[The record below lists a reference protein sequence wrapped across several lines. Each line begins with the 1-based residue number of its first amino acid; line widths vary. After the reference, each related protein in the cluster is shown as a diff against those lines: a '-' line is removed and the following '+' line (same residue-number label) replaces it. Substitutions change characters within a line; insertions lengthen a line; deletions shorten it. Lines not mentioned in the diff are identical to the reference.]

1 MDYEIEYQ
9 NLFGKIQEHVVEI
22 LSDDEL
28 LKKWGVP
35 ILSENIK
42 DIDFQIRNA
51 MSRQG
56 VMCLVTTMKGTYGGH
71 NSMVESWLID
81 NLEILVVENP
91 TINRPRMKK
100 EKLEYGTGTDIS
112 YRIFEAL
119 GGPQSGHFGKFCPK
133 TFEVGEDGG
142 LVVSKCRFSCQFNNQ
157 VDGIVEKE
165 TNVKIPFVTHIEIDG
180 LIAEIDSLKKLI
192 EGFDTEGIK
201 QDVNELKNETSS
213 LNSRIDG
220 LDQIYQPV
228 GDYSLRSEIP
238 TKTSQLINNSGFIT
252 SVSWNEI
259 KNIPNL
265 ALKTDIP
272 KSTSNLINDSGFI
285 TSVSWDDI
293 SNIPDI
299 ALKSEI
305 PTKTSNL
312 INDSGFIRNVYW
324 DDIISKPNLALKSE
338 IPTRTSNLINDSGYL
353 TGVDWSDI
361 SNIPDFITPDYLD
374 EKLSNYPDRTS
385 TMDMIDY
392 RISNIHIDN
401 QPTKLWSESKMQY
414 IKGTLDIWK
423 QVAVPGHWT
432 DWTFSDGK
440 EHTMEMDQYSEGQ
453 WRWLLGPENVYVLFE
468 NREQAESAS
477 SVDFEISIGQYV
489 TATRNWVEP
498 TNIWK
503 HIDDVAKVS
512 QIPTHTSNL
521 INDSNLVDETLL
533 ARTLEDYIT
542 NSESQNIIDRI
553 PTKTSQLINDSGYLT
568 SFPNLDQ
575 YASRQYV
582 DSKIADET
590 AERKET
596 DIQIRNEL
604 NLKASKSDVPTKT
617 SQLTNDSMF
626 LSEVSWDIIQNRP
639 NVEGLATTEYVD
651 SQVNSVQSSIST
663 MVESKSPVIRRWTI

>member
-71 NSMVESWLID
+71 NSMVESWMID

-119 GGPQSGHFGKFCPK
+119 GGPQSGHFGTFCPK

-192 EGFDTEGIK
+192 EGFDTEEIK
-201 QDVNELKNETSS
+201 TDVNELKAETSS

-228 GDYSLRSEIP
+228 GDYALKSDIP

-265 ALKTDIP
+265 ALKSDIP
-272 KSTSNLINDSGFI
+272 TSTSNLINDSGFI
-285 TSVSWDDI
+285 TSVSWDEI
-293 SNIPDI
+293 SNIPNL

-324 DDIISKPNLALKSE
+324 NDIISKPNLALKTE

-353 TGVDWSDI
+353 TDVDWSDI
-361 SNIPDFITPDYLD
+361 SNIPDFVTSDYLD

-392 RISNIHIDN
+392 RISNIHIDD

-432 DWTFSDGK
+432 DWTYSDSE

-453 WRWLLGPENVYVLFE
+453 WRWVLGPENVYVLFE

-477 SVDFEISIGQYV
+477 SVQFQISSGQYV

-512 QIPTHTSNL
+512 QIPTTTSKL
-521 INDSNLVDETLL
+521 INDSNFVDEILL

-553 PTKTSQLINDSGYLT
+553 PTKTSDLINDSGFLS

-575 YASRQYV
+575 YASKQYV

-590 AERKET
+590 AQRKES
-596 DIQIRNEL
+596 DIQIESKL
-604 NLKASKSDVPTKT
+604 NLKADKSEVPTKT

-639 NVEGLATTEYVD
+639 NIEGMASTEYVD

-663 MVESKSPVIRRWTI
+663 MVEGKSPIIRRWTI

>member
-71 NSMVESWLID
+71 NSMVESWMID

-119 GGPQSGHFGKFCPK
+119 GGPQSGHFGTFCPK

-192 EGFDTEGIK
+192 EGFDTEEIK
-201 QDVNELKNETSS
+201 TDVNELKAETSS

-228 GDYSLRSEIP
+228 GDYALKSDIP

-252 SVSWNEI
+252 SVSWDEI
-259 KNIPNL
+259 KNIPNI
-265 ALKTDIP
+265 ALKTEIP
-272 KSTSNLINDSGFI
+272 TSTSNLINDSGFI
-285 TSVSWDDI
+285 TSVSWDEI
-293 SNIPDI
+293 SNIPNL

-312 INDSGFIRNVYW
+312 VNDSGFIKNVYW
-324 DDIISKPNLALKSE
+324 NDIISKPNLALKTE

-353 TGVDWSDI
+353 TDVDWSDI
-361 SNIPDFITPDYLD
+361 SNIPDFVTSDYLD

-392 RISNIHIDN
+392 RISNIHIDD

-432 DWTFSDGK
+432 DWTYSDSE

-453 WRWLLGPENVYVLFE
+453 WRWVLGPENVYVLFE

-477 SVDFEISIGQYV
+477 SVQFQVSSGQYV

-512 QIPTHTSNL
+512 QIPTTTSKL
-521 INDSNLVDETLL
+521 INDSNFVDEILL

-553 PTKTSQLINDSGYLT
+553 PTKTSDLINDSGFLS

-575 YASRQYV
+575 YASKQYV
-582 DSKIADET
+582 DSRIADET
-590 AERKET
+590 AQRKES
-596 DIQIRNEL
+596 DIQIESKL
-604 NLKASKSDVPTKT
+604 NLKADKSEVPTKT
-617 SQLTNDSMF
+617 SQLTNDAMF

-639 NVEGLATTEYVD
+639 NIEGMASTEYVD

-663 MVESKSPVIRRWTI
+663 MVEGKSPIIRRWTI

>member
-324 DDIISKPNLALKSE
+324 NDIISKPNLALKTE

-432 DWTFSDGK
+432 DWTYSDGK

-453 WRWLLGPENVYVLFE
+453 WRWLLGPENVYVLFGS
-468 NREQAESAS
+468 REQAESAS

-590 AERKET
+590 ANRTES

-604 NLKASKSDVPTKT
+604 NLKANKSDVPTKT

>member
-1 MDYEIEYQ
+1 MDYTIEYQ

-22 LSDDEL
+22 LSSDEL
-28 LKKWGVP
+28 LKEWGVP
-35 ILSENIK
+35 VLSENIK

-100 EKLEYGTGTDIS
+100 NNLEYGTGTDIS

-165 TNVKIPFVTHIEIDG
+165 TNVKIPFVTHIEIDE

-192 EGFDTEGIK
+192 EGFDTEEIK
-201 QDVNELKNETSS
+201 SDVNELKNETSS

-220 LDQIYQPV
+220 LSQIYQPV
-228 GDYSLRSEIP
+228 GDYSLKSEIP
-238 TKTSQLINNSGFIT
+238 TKTSQLINNSGFLS
-252 SVSWNEI
+252 SVSWNDI

-272 KSTSNLINDSGFI
+272 TSTSKLINDSGFI
-285 TSVSWDDI
+285 TSVSWDEI

-312 INDSGFIRNVYW
+312 INDSGFIKNVYW
-324 DDIISKPNLALKSE
+324 NDIISKPNLALKTE

-353 TGVDWSDI
+353 TDVDWSDI
-361 SNIPDFITPDYLD
+361 SNIPELVSPDYLD
-374 EKLSNYPDRTS
+374 EKLSNYPDRDS

-392 RISNIHIDN
+392 RISNIHIDDK
-401 QPTKLWSESKMQY
+401 PTKLWSESKMQY

-423 QVAVPGHWT
+423 QVAVTGHWS
-432 DWTFSDGK
+432 DWTFSDGN

-453 WRWLLGPENVYVLFE
+453 WRWVLGPENVYILFGSM
-468 NREQAESAS
+468 EQAESAS
-477 SVDFEISIGQYV
+477 SVDFEVSIGQYV
-489 TATRNWVEP
+489 TATRNWIEP

-503 HIDDVAKVS
+503 HIDDVATIT
-512 QIPTHTSNL
+512 QIPTRTSL
-521 INDSNLVDETLL
+521 LTNDSGFITETLL
-533 ARTLEDYIT
+533 TRTLEDYIT
-542 NSESQNIIDRI
+542 NSESQQIIDRI

-575 YASRQYV
+575 YASKQYV
-582 DSKIADET
+582 DSKIASET
-590 AERKET
+590 SERKEA
-596 DIQIRNEL
+596 DIQIESKL
-604 NLKASKSDVPTKT
+604 NLKADKSSVPTKT
-617 SQLTNDSMF
+617 SQLTNDSLF
-626 LSEVSWDIIQNRP
+626 LSEVSWDIISNRP
-639 NVEGLATTEYVD
+639 NIEGMASTEYVD
-651 SQVNSVQSSIST
+651 RQVNSVQESIST

>member
-1 MDYEIEYQ
+1 MDYTIEYQ

-22 LSDDEL
+22 LSSDEL
-28 LKKWGVP
+28 LKEWGVP
-35 ILSENIK
+35 VLSENIK
-42 DIDFQIRNA
+42 DIDFQIKNA

-100 EKLEYGTGTDIS
+100 NNLEYGTGTDIS

-165 TNVKIPFVTHIEIDG
+165 TNVKIPFVTHVEIDG

-192 EGFDTEGIK
+192 EGFDTEEIK
-201 QDVNELKNETSS
+201 TDVNELKNETSS

-228 GDYSLRSEIP
+228 GDY
-238 TKTSQLINNSGFIT
+238 
-252 SVSWNEI
+252 
-259 KNIPNL
+259 
-265 ALKTDIP
+265 
-272 KSTSNLINDSGFI
+272 
-285 TSVSWDDI
+285 
-293 SNIPDI
+293 

-312 INDSGFIRNVYW
+312 INNSGFITSVSWNDIRNIPNLALKSDIPTSTSKLINDSGFITSVSWDEINGKPNIALKSDIPTKTSQLANDSGFIKNVYW
-324 DDIISKPNLALKSE
+324 NDIISKPNLALKSE

-353 TGVDWSDI
+353 TDVDWSDI
-361 SNIPDFITPDYLD
+361 SNIPDFVTSDYLD

-392 RISNIHIDN
+392 RISNIHIDD
-401 QPTKLWSESKMQY
+401 QPTRLWSESKMQY

-432 DWTFSDGK
+432 DWTYSDGN

-453 WRWLLGPENVYVLFE
+453 WRWFMGPENVYVLFE
-468 NREQAESAS
+468 SKEQAESAS
-477 SVDFEISIGQYV
+477 SVQFDIGNGQYV
-489 TATRNWVEP
+489 TATRNWIEP
-498 TNIWK
+498 TNVWK
-503 HIDDVAKVS
+503 HIDDVATIT
-512 QIPTHTSNL
+512 QIPTRTSL
-521 INDSNLVDETLL
+521 LTNDSGFIDQTLL
-533 ARTLEDYIT
+533 ERTLEDYIT
-542 NSESQNIIDRI
+542 HSESQTIIDRI
-553 PTKTSQLINDSGYLT
+553 PTRTSDLINDSGYLT

-575 YASRQYV
+575 YASKQYV

-590 AERKET
+590 AKRTEA

-604 NLKASKSDVPTKT
+604 NLKASKSEVPTRT
-617 SQLTNDSMF
+617 SQLENDSMF
-626 LSEVSWDIIQNRP
+626 LSEVSWDIISDRP
-639 NVEGLATTEYVD
+639 NIEGMASTEYVD
-651 SQVNSVQSSIST
+651 GQVNSVQESIST

>member
-1 MDYEIEYQ
+1 MEYEIEYQ

-28 LKKWGVP
+28 LKEWGVP
-35 ILSENIK
+35 VLSENIK

-192 EGFDTEGIK
+192 EGFDTEAIK
-201 QDVNELKNETSS
+201 SDVNELKNETNSI
-213 LNSRIDG
+213 NSRIDG
-220 LDQIYQPV
+220 LDHIYQPV
-228 GDYSLRSEIP
+228 GDYSLKSEIP
-238 TKTSQLINNSGFIT
+238 TKTSQLINNSGFLS

-272 KSTSNLINDSGFI
+272 TSTSKLINDSGFI
-285 TSVSWDDI
+285 TSVSWDEI

-324 DDIISKPNLALKSE
+324 NDIISKPNLALKSE
-338 IPTRTSNLINDSGYL
+338 IPTRTSNLINDSGYM
-353 TGVDWSDI
+353 TSVDWNDI
-361 SNIPDFITPDYLD
+361 SNIPELITPDYLD

-392 RISNIHIDN
+392 RISNIHIDD

-414 IKGTLDIWK
+414 INGTLDICK
-423 QVAVPGHWT
+423 QVAVPGHWS
-432 DWTFSDGK
+432 DWTFSDGN

-453 WRWLLGPENVYVLFE
+453 WRWFMSPENVYVLFGSK
-468 NREQAESAS
+468 EQAESAS
-477 SVDFEISIGQYV
+477 SVDFEVSIGQYV
-489 TATRNWVEP
+489 TATRNWIEP
-498 TNIWK
+498 VNVWK

-521 INDSNLVDETLL
+521 INDSNFVDEILL

-542 NSESQNIIDRI
+542 SSESQNIIDRI
-553 PTKTSQLINDSGYLT
+553 PTKTSQLINDSGFLS

-575 YASRQYV
+575 YASKQYV
-582 DSKIADET
+582 DSKIADENASRT
-590 AERKET
+590 EA
-596 DIQIRNEL
+596 DIQIESKL
-604 NLKASKSDVPTKT
+604 NLKANKSEVPTKT
-617 SQLTNDSMF
+617 SQLDNDSMF

-639 NVEGLATTEYVD
+639 NIEGLAPTDYVD
-651 SQVNSVQSSIST
+651 SQVNSVQESIST

>member
-1 MDYEIEYQ
+1 MEYTIEYQ

-71 NSMVESWLID
+71 NSMVESWMID

-119 GGPQSGHFGKFCPK
+119 GGPQSGHFGTFCPK

-201 QDVNELKNETSS
+201 QDVNELKDETNS

-228 GDYSLRSEIP
+228 GDYALKSDIP

-259 KNIPNL
+259 KNIPNI
-265 ALKTDIP
+265 ALKSEIP
-272 KSTSNLINDSGFI
+272 TSTSNLINDSGFI
-285 TSVSWDDI
+285 TSVSWDEI
-293 SNIPDI
+293 SNIPNL

-312 INDSGFIRNVYW
+312 VNDSGFIKNVYW
-324 DDIISKPNLALKSE
+324 NDIISKPNLALKTE

-353 TGVDWSDI
+353 TDVDWSDI
-361 SNIPDFITPDYLD
+361 SNIPDFITSDYLN
-374 EKLSNYPDRTS
+374 EKLSNYPDRDS

-392 RISNIHIDN
+392 RISNIHIDD

-423 QVAVPGHWT
+423 QVDVPGHWT

-453 WRWLLGPENVYVLFE
+453 WRWFMGPENVYVLFE
-468 NREQAESAS
+468 RKEQAE
-477 SVDFEISIGQYV
+477 
-489 TATRNWVEP
+489 
-498 TNIWK
+498 
-503 HIDDVAKVS
+503 
-512 QIPTHTSNL
+512 
-521 INDSNLVDETLL
+521 
-533 ARTLEDYIT
+533 
-542 NSESQNIIDRI
+542 
-553 PTKTSQLINDSGYLT
+553 
-568 SFPNLDQ
+568 
-575 YASRQYV
+575 
-582 DSKIADET
+582 
-590 AERKET
+590 
-596 DIQIRNEL
+596 
-604 NLKASKSDVPTKT
+604 
-617 SQLTNDSMF
+617 
-626 LSEVSWDIIQNRP
+626 
-639 NVEGLATTEYVD
+639 
-651 SQVNSVQSSIST
+651 
-663 MVESKSPVIRRWTI
+663 

>member
-28 LKKWGVP
+28 LKEWGVP
-35 ILSENIK
+35 VLSENIK

-165 TNVKIPFVTHIEIDG
+165 TNVKIPFVTHVEIDG

-192 EGFDTEGIK
+192 EGFDTEEIK
-201 QDVNELKNETSS
+201 ADVNELKNETSS
-213 LNSRIDG
+213 INSRIDG
-220 LDQIYQPV
+220 LDQIYQKV
-228 GDYSLRSEIP
+228 GDYALRSEIP
-238 TKTSQLINNSGFIT
+238 TKTSQLINNSGFLS

-265 ALKTDIP
+265 ALKSDIP
-272 KSTSNLINDSGFI
+272 TSTSKLINDSGFI
-285 TSVSWDDI
+285 TSVSWNEIKDI
-293 SNIPDI
+293 PNI

-305 PTKTSNL
+305 PTRTSEL
-312 INDSGFIRNVYW
+312 TNDSGFIRNVYW
-324 DDIISKPNLALKSE
+324 NDIISKPNLALKTE

-353 TGVDWSDI
+353 TDVDWSEI
-361 SNIPDFITPDYLD
+361 SNIPELVSPDYLN
-374 EKLSNYPDRTS
+374 ERLSNYPDRDS

-392 RISNIHIDN
+392 RISNIHIDD

-432 DWTFSDGK
+432 DWTYSDGN

-453 WRWLLGPENVYVLFE
+453 WRWVLGP
-468 NREQAESAS
+468 
-477 SVDFEISIGQYV
+477 
-489 TATRNWVEP
+489 
-498 TNIWK
+498 
-503 HIDDVAKVS
+503 
-512 QIPTHTSNL
+512 
-521 INDSNLVDETLL
+521 
-533 ARTLEDYIT
+533 
-542 NSESQNIIDRI
+542 
-553 PTKTSQLINDSGYLT
+553 
-568 SFPNLDQ
+568 
-575 YASRQYV
+575 
-582 DSKIADET
+582 
-590 AERKET
+590 
-596 DIQIRNEL
+596 
-604 NLKASKSDVPTKT
+604 
-617 SQLTNDSMF
+617 
-626 LSEVSWDIIQNRP
+626 
-639 NVEGLATTEYVD
+639 
-651 SQVNSVQSSIST
+651 
-663 MVESKSPVIRRWTI
+663 

>member
-1 MDYEIEYQ
+1 MDYTIEYQ

-28 LKKWGVP
+28 LKEWGVP
-35 ILSENIK
+35 ILSENIN

-81 NLEILVVENP
+81 NLEILVVENT

-100 EKLEYGTGTDIS
+100 NNLEYGTGTDIS
-112 YRIFEAL
+112 YRIFETL
-119 GGPQSGHFGKFCPK
+119 GGPQSGHFGTFCPK

-142 LVVSKCRFSCQFNNQ
+142 LVVSKCRFSCQFNNH

-180 LIAEIDSLKKLI
+180 LIAEIDSLKRLI
-192 EGFDTEGIK
+192 EGFDTEEIK
-201 QDVNELKNETSS
+201 ADVNELKDETSS
-213 LNSRIDG
+213 LSSRIDG

-228 GDYSLRSEIP
+228 GDYALKTDIP
-238 TKTSQLINNSGFIT
+238 THTNQLINNSGYLT

-259 KNIPNL
+259 KNIPDI

-272 KSTSNLINDSGFI
+272 KTTSNLINDSGFI

-293 SNIPDI
+293 SNIPNL

-324 DDIISKPNLALKSE
+324 NDIISKPNLALLSD
-338 IPTRTSNLINDSGYL
+338 IPTRTSSLINDSGYL
-353 TGVDWSDI
+353 TAVDWSDI
-361 SNIPDFITPDYLD
+361 SNIPDFVTSDYLD
-374 EKLSNYPDRTS
+374 EKLSNYPDMDS

-392 RISNIHIDN
+392 RISNIHIDD

-414 IKGTLDIWK
+414 IKGTLDVWK

-432 DWTFSDGK
+432 DWTYSDSE

-453 WRWLLGPENVYVLFE
+453 WRWLLGPENVYVLFGS
-468 NREQAESAS
+468 REQAEEAS
-477 SVDFEISIGQYV
+477 SVQFEISIGQYV
-489 TATRNWVEP
+489 TATRTWVEP

-512 QIPTHTSNL
+512 QIPTRTSL
-521 INDSNLVDETLL
+521 LTNDSGFINETLL
-533 ARTLEDYIT
+533 TRTLEDYIT
-542 NSESQNIIDRI
+542 HSESQDIIDRI
-553 PTKTSQLINDSGYLT
+553 PTRTSQLINDSGYLT

-575 YASRQYV
+575 YASKQYV
-582 DSKIADET
+582 DSRIASET
-590 AERKET
+590 AERKEA
-596 DIQIRNEL
+596 DIQFDSRL
-604 NLKASKSDVPTKT
+604 NLKADKSSVPTRT
-617 SQLTNDSMF
+617 SQLENDAMF
-626 LSEVSWDIIQNRP
+626 LSEVSWDIIADRP
-639 NVEGLATTEYVD
+639 NIEGMASTEYVD
-651 SQVNSVQSSIST
+651 NQVSSVQSSIST

>member
-35 ILSENIK
+35 VLSENIK

-192 EGFDTEGIK
+192 EGFDTEAIK
-201 QDVNELKNETSS
+201 SDVNELKNETNSI
-213 LNSRIDG
+213 NSRIDG

-228 GDYSLRSEIP
+228 GDYALKSEIP

-252 SVSWNEI
+252 SVSWNDI

-265 ALKTDIP
+265 ALKIDIP
-272 KSTSNLINDSGFI
+272 TSTSQLINDSGFI
-285 TSVSWDDI
+285 TSVSWDEI

-312 INDSGFIRNVYW
+312 INDSGFIKNVYW
-324 DDIISKPNLALKSE
+324 NDIISKPNLALKTE

-353 TGVDWSDI
+353 TDVDWSDI
-361 SNIPDFITPDYLD
+361 SNIPDFVTPDYLN

-432 DWTFSDGK
+432 DWTFSDGN

-453 WRWLLGPENVYVLFE
+453 WRWLLGPENVYVLFGS
-468 NREQAESAS
+468 REQAESAS
-477 SVDFEISIGQYV
+477 SVDFEVSIGQYV

-512 QIPTHTSNL
+512 QIPTTTSKL
-521 INDSNLVDETLL
+521 INDSNFVDEILL

-542 NSESQNIIDRI
+542 NSESQNIISRI

-575 YASRQYV
+575 YALKQYV
-582 DSKIADET
+582 DSRIADENASRT
-590 AERKET
+590 EA

-604 NLKASKSDVPTKT
+604 NLKADKSSVPTKT

-626 LSEVSWDIIQNRP
+626 LSEVSWDIISNRP
-639 NVEGLATTEYVD
+639 NIEGLASTEYVD
-651 SQVNSVQSSIST
+651 NQVNSVQESIST

>member
-71 NSMVESWLID
+71 NSMVESWMID

-192 EGFDTEGIK
+192 EGFGTEEIK
-201 QDVNELKNETSS
+201 TDVNELKNETSS

-228 GDYSLRSEIP
+228 GDYSLKSEIP

-252 SVSWNEI
+252 SVSWDEI

-272 KSTSNLINDSGFI
+272 TSTSKLINDSGFI
-285 TSVSWDDI
+285 TSVSWEEI

-324 DDIISKPNLALKSE
+324 NDIISKPNLALKSE

-353 TGVDWSDI
+353 TSVDWSDI
-361 SNIPDFITPDYLD
+361 SNIPELVSPDYLD

-423 QVAVPGHWT
+423 QVAVPGHWS
-432 DWTFSDGK
+432 DWTFSDSE

-453 WRWLLGPENVYVLFE
+453 WRWVLGPENVYVLFGS
-468 NREQAESAS
+468 REQAESAS
-477 SVDFEISIGQYV
+477 SLSFEVSIGEYV
-489 TATRNWVEP
+489 YATRNWVEP
-498 TNIWK
+498 TNVWK

-512 QIPTHTSNL
+512 QIPTSTSKL
-521 INDSNLVDETLL
+521 INDSNFVDEILL

-542 NSESQNIIDRI
+542 KSESQNIISRI

-575 YASRQYV
+575 YASKQYV
-582 DSKIADET
+582 DSRIADET

-596 DIQIRNEL
+596 DIQIKNEL
-604 NLKASKSDVPTKT
+604 NLKANKSEVPTKT
-617 SQLTNDSMF
+617 SQLENDSMF
-626 LSEVSWDIIQNRP
+626 LSEVSWDIIADRP
-639 NVEGLATTEYVD
+639 NIEGLASTQYVD
-651 SQVNSVQSSIST
+651 SQVNSVQESIST